1 MKKNI
6 FYRENNSIKGFYS
19 SREDCFNLYKTFS
32 ITRLT
37 TLYYHLT
44 IKSQG
49 SIPCLT
55 PYEKSRS

>member
-6 FYRENNSIKGFYS
+6 FYRENNSIKEFYS
-19 SREDCFNLYKTFS
+19 SRENCFIIYNTLS

-37 TLYYHLT
+37 ALYYHLT

-49 SIPCLT
+49 PIPCLT